1 MDEMVWRET
10 PTSPASSAC
19 ESPASARAAFSRL
32 QSSSSPSLSCTSSNP
47 RDGSLIMKCPYIVA
61 NIWWTTTL
69 MTATVTKTPAPNAV
83 L

>member
-1 MDEMVWRET
+1 MPCAFIAAT
-10 PTSPASSAC
+10 
-19 ESPASARAAFSRL
+19 ASARAAFSRL

>member
-1 MDEMVWRET
+1 MQRTRASFAVGLNRPVSMDEMVWRET
-10 PTSPASSAC
+10 PTS
-19 ESPASARAAFSRL
+19 
-32 QSSSSPSLSCTSSNP
+32 
-47 RDGSLIMKCPYIVA
+47 PYIVA